1 MMEMNVETNN
11 AERYPW
17 QQQVW
22 DTLTGRFPNIG
33 HGLLLYGKAGCAKHA
48 FAQQFLSWVLCL
60 NKRADGACGE
70 CSSCLWIKSDT
81 HPNYVYIS
89 TDEDNKKHNAKIK
102 IDKIRELLPFVQQTV
117 DGWRVIVI
125 DPAEALNI
133 ASSNA
138 LLKTLEEPGERVLI
152 ILLAEHYLKL
162 PATIR
167 SRLQHFA
174 LDRIEPAQAQAYLQQ
189 HLPADQQDQAQLLLN
204 LSNQMPLLALEL
216 VQSAWLPQRQTFARD
231 WQKLVQEKSMP
242 LQYASKWNKELSFQ
256 DFSQM
261 FEYLLTDLLAL
272 KLQQQIKNIDLDLA
286 ALAEHYHL
294 DALFALYDAAQQAKK
309 MLNQNVQA
317 NLLLDDLFIRL
328 MNVPTG

>member
-1 MMEMNVETNN
+1 MMGMNVELNN
-11 AERYPW
+11 AQRYPW

-22 DTLTGRFPNIG
+22 ETLTGRFPNIG
-33 HGLLLYGKAGCAKHA
+33 HGLLLYGKAGCGKHA

-60 NKRADGACGE
+60 NKRAEGACGE

-89 TDEDNKKHNAKIK
+89 TDEDNKKHNAKIR
-102 IDKIRELLPFVQQTV
+102 IEKIRELLPFVQQTV

-152 ILLAEHYLKL
+152 ILLATHYLKL

-167 SRLQHFA
+167 SRLQHFG
-174 LDRIEPAQAQAYLQQ
+174 LDRIEATQAQAYFQQ
-189 HLPADQQDQAQLLLN
+189 HFAPEQLDQAQLLLN

-216 VQSAWLPQRQTFARD
+216 INSAWLPRRQEFARD
-231 WQKLVQEKSMP
+231 WQKLVHEKSMP
-242 LQYASKWNKELSFQ
+242 MQYATKWNKELSFQ
-256 DFSQM
+256 DFAQM
-261 FEYLLTDLLAL
+261 FEYLLADLLAL
-272 KLQQQIKNIDLDLA
+272 KLQQQIKNIDLDLT

-294 DALFALYDAAQQAKK
+294 DALFALYDDLQASKH

-317 NLLLDDLFIRL
+317 NLALDALFIRL
-328 MNVPTG
+328 MNVPTA